1 MGTGFAY
8 CGQGVQVRG
17 KIIAANAKL
26 ELQNYI
32 ANVERHQSM
41 KRSVWVLF
49 LNYIVFIY
57 SLCVSVWGAHVP

>member
-1 MGTGFAY
+1 MGIGFAY
-8 CGQGVQVRG
+8 CGQGVQVRV

-32 ANVERHQSM
+32 ANVKRHQSM